1 MKINFKGIKE
11 LMIAEHEVS
20 IKEFTNIKPNDLI
33 SIINSKLEEESI
45 LIYEASRSFA
55 DDDSNDLIYEFSI
68 SGDSETE
75 TEIEYIDNDADRS
88 VKKDHVKLVFWEKL
102 SEHNISLDLPE
113 NTDKISLKANGNYF
127 GCLDD
132 YGCKSF
138 DTYELHINN
147 ENKNIFFESESHG
160 TIEEKIVFIIGPE
173 GVIGSI
179 DQYGS
184 DIDEAEFSYQL
195 KNIKS
200 ALAKSTQ

>member
-1 MKINFKGIKE
+1 MKINFEGIKE
-11 LMIAEHEVS
+11 LMIAEHELS
-20 IKEFTNIKPNDLI
+20 IKEFTNIKPNELI
-33 SIINSKLEEESI
+33 QVRNRKLEEESI

-68 SGDSETE
+68 SGDSEIE

-88 VKKDHVKLVFWEKL
+88 VKKDHVKLVFLEKL
-102 SEHNISLDLPE
+102 EEHNISLDLPE
-113 NTDKISLKANGNYF
+113 NSDKISLKANGNYF

-132 YGCKSF
+132 YGYKSF
-138 DTYELHINN
+138 DSYELHVNN

-160 TIEEKIVFIIGPE
+160 TIEDKLVIIIGPE

-179 DQYGS
+179 DQYGP
-184 DIDEAEFSYQL
+184 DIDEAEISSQL

-200 ALAKSTQ
+200 ALAKST